1 MIDITWRSRTLVA
14 LAAVGLAVLLPGA
27 AAAQEALGSRV
38 NALVVFDFSTDYI
51 TPRGLHVE
59 DQGVVAQPLMLLL
72 WKLRAADKGAVSDVT
87 LTTGLWNS
95 FHSHKA
101 GFKPSRW
108 NEVDPILGVTVKLR
122 KGLTVDA
129 GTTAFYTPTESYATS
144 THADVKVTFNN
155 AVVSGVSLNPY
166 VGYWVELNNKS
177 TVMFNRA
184 TSKEGSY
191 LRFGAAPS
199 FGLGAGGS
207 SLEIA
212 ASANVV
218 SSSFYQRF
226 DGSDGGAGLAVVSIA
241 PKVSV
246 PLKGLGISHGAWTA
260 YAGAT
265 YYHLRNEGLLDG
277 NQVLLAGGERT
288 KNLAQFRGGL
298 SVFF

>member
-1 MIDITWRSRTLVA
+1 MF
-14 LAAVGLAVLLPGA
+14 LAAILWSTALPGVA
-27 AAAQEALGSRV
+27 RAQEALGSRV
-38 NALVVFDFSTDYI
+38 NALVAFDFSTDYI

-59 DQGVVAQPLMLLL
+59 DHGVVAQPLMLLL
-72 WKLRAADKGAVSDVT
+72 WKLRAADKGAISDVT

-108 NEVDPILGVTVKLR
+108 NEVDPILGLTVKLR

-199 FGLGAGGS
+199 FGLGASGAA
-207 SLEIA
+207 LEIG

-226 DGSDGGAGLAVVSIA
+226 DGSDGGAGLAVLSIA
-241 PKVSV
+241 PKLSV
-246 PLKGLGISHGAWTA
+246 PLKGLGVSHGAWTA
-260 YAGAT
+260 YVGAN

-277 NQVLLAGGERT
+277 NQVLLAGGER
-288 KNLAQFRGGL
+288 KRNVIQFRSGL